1 MSIQQTI
8 IKKFVRKNEINWAR
22 DMKAATALLKIF
34 PDHGFWEWL
43 EPYPTVSNLGF
54 FRSEKNLT
62 ILKDRYSLFLQ
73 RKDLKQSKEKLKESF
88 DSKAAISYNQED
100 SKVGEDIPIVK
111 KPRTL
116 KEFLNYGTTSEN
128 TAA

>member
-8 IKKFVRKNEINWAR
+8 VEKFVRKNEIDWPR

-34 PDHGFWEWL
+34 PEHGFWEWL
-43 EPYPTVSNLGF
+43 EPHPTVSNLGF
-54 FRSEKNLT
+54 FRSKKNLT

-73 RKDLKQSKEKLKESF
+73 RKDLKESKEKLKESF
-88 DSKAAISYNQED
+88 DSKVAASYNQED

-116 KEFLNYGTTSEN
+116 KEFLNHGKAPETTA
-128 TAA
+128 T

>member
-8 IKKFVRKNEINWAR
+8 VEKFVRKNEVDWAR

-34 PDHGFWEWL
+34 PEHEFWEWL
-43 EPYPTVSNLGF
+43 EPHPTVSNLGF
-54 FRSEKNLT
+54 FRSKKSLT

-73 RKDLKQSKEKLKESF
+73 RKDLKESKEKLKESF
-88 DSKAAISYNQED
+88 DSKVATNYNQED

-116 KEFLNYGTTSEN
+116 KEFLNHGKAPETTA
-128 TAA
+128 T